1 MFHTQNQLTQIAQE
15 SSLTFHHIG
24 VATKSI
30 ESEMPFFNALGFVYE
45 AEFSDERQGV
55 RGVFLT
61 PKSHSNTPLPI
72 CRFELLENLP
82 NSTRLDNYLKNH
94 HKLYHIAFASE
105 NLQADVDF
113 ILNSTFSVDSAF
125 KHSNG
130 GGGKM
135 KNDVILDSTQNTSNT
150 NSTAKVSLGN
160 FVGYEALF
168 ARSYLSS
175 NAQAKKANPRK
186 SAKEMTQSV
195 KARLVVPIM
204 ESSFFSKLC
213 FIMLPNRLLLELVE
227 LKPSQ
232 QME

>member
-1 MFHTQNQLTQIAQE
+1 MESSLFDAHTQLTQIAQNT
-15 SSLTFHHIG
+15 SLTFHHIG

-45 AEFSDERQGV
+45 AEFSDEKQGV

-61 PKSHSNTPLPI
+61 PKVYSSSTLPI

-82 NSTRLDNYLKNH
+82 NSKRLDNYLKNH

-105 NLQADVDF
+105 NLQVDVDF
-113 ILNSTFSVDSAF
+113 ILNSTFSVDSTF

-130 GGGKM
+130 GGGGKM
-135 KNDVILDSTQNTSNT
+135 KE
-150 NSTAKVSLGN
+150 NSSIVKNGN
-160 FVGYEALF
+160 KKQ
-168 ARSYLSS
+168 SIK
-175 NAQAKKANPRK
+175 AQ
-186 SAKEMTQSV
+186 
-195 KARLVVPIM
+195 LVVPIM
-204 ESSFFSKLC
+204 ESTFFAKLC
-213 FIMLPNRLLLELVE
+213 FIMLPNRLLLEFVE

>member
-1 MFHTQNQLTQIAQE
+1 MESKMESCLFHTQSPLAQIAGN

-24 VATKSI
+24 VATKNI

-45 AEFSDERQGV
+45 AEFSDEKQGV

-61 PKSHSNTPLPI
+61 PKAYSNTTLPI

-82 NSTRLDNYLKNH
+82 NSKRLDNYLKNH

-113 ILNSTFSVDSAF
+113 ILNSTFSVDSTF

-135 KNDVILDSTQNTSNT
+135 KENSNIMKNENKKQNI
-150 NSTAKVSLGN
+150 
-160 FVGYEALF
+160 
-168 ARSYLSS
+168 
-175 NAQAKKANPRK
+175 
-186 SAKEMTQSV
+186 

-204 ESSFFSKLC
+204 ESTFFAKLC

-227 LKPSQ
+227 LKSSQ